1 MKKFIILLLA
11 VCCLTTACASGK
23 AVPTVETAA
32 VTVPEA
38 IVDPVRISP
47 MPAAIDVKHLD
58 NCTVAVSLKEGDAYV
73 DDTGAMQMKI
83 AVLCVKRHF

>member
-1 MKKFIILLLA
+1 
-11 VCCLTTACASGK
+11 
-23 AVPTVETAA
+23 
-32 VTVPEA
+32 
-38 IVDPVRISP
+38 

-83 AVLCVKRHF
+83 AVLCVERHF